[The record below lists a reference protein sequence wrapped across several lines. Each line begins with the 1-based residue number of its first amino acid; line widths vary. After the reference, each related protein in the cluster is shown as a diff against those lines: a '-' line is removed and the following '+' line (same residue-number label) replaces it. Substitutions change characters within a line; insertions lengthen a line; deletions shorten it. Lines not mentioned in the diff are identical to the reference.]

1 MPGRTID
8 VRGQAYEIQVYCAGK
23 RFWIAAG
30 EYLGEQLRTQG
41 STAQKAV
48 MAWRKAAE
56 VHAFWREWGARWL
69 RSSPSYVQPR
79 AVWGPISGSS

>member
-1 MPGRTID
+1 MFVAKPMRSKFT
-8 VRGQAYEIQVYCAGK
+8 ALGK

-56 VHAFWREWGARWL
+56 VHALLTSAK
-69 RSSPSYVQPR
+69 
-79 AVWGPISGSS
+79 

>member
-1 MPGRTID
+1 MPERTID
-8 VRGQAYEIQVYCAGK
+8 IGGKAYVIQVYCLAE

-30 EYLGEQLRTQG
+30 GYLGEQLRTRG

-56 VHAFWREWGARWL
+56 DT
-69 RSSPSYVQPR
+69 
-79 AVWGPISGSS
+79 

>member
-56 VHAFWREWGARWL
+56 VHALLTSAK
-69 RSSPSYVQPR
+69 
-79 AVWGPISGSS
+79 